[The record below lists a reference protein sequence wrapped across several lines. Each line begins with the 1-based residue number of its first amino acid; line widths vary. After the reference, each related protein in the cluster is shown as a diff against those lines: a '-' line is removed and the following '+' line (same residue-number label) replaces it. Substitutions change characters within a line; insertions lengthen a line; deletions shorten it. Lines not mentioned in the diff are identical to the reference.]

1 MIPSR
6 YYLWN
11 TATEEL
17 NTQSLIGHAQNVDG
31 DLAMAGNPN
40 NSAGKVTGLLHAWMS
55 GDQDAFNQAV
65 ELVYPELKKIA
76 HGHLSKER
84 PGHVLQT
91 TALVNE
97 SYIRLA
103 RLRRMSWNDRAHFC
117 AMSARMMRRILVEF
131 RRANPHLPK
140 VTISPELIRAVGDNA
155 DTLMVDQALTK
166 LAAFDPRKARI
177 AEMKFFGDLTA
188 EQIAGVLSVSV
199 QTVNRDWSLAR
210 AWLRREMSGIS
221 AGTNAS

>member
-1 MIPSR
+1 MEMETLQLTGGS
-6 YYLWN
+6 N
-11 TATEEL
+11 D
-17 NTQSLIGHAQNVDG
+17 SV
-31 DLAMAGNPN
+31 
-40 NSAGKVTGLLHAWMS
+40 GKVTGLLHAWMS

-65 ELVYPELKKIA
+65 ELVYPELRKIA

-103 RLRRMSWNDRAHFC
+103 RLRRMSWNDKAHFC
-117 AMSARMMRRILVEF
+117 AMSARVMRRILVEF
-131 RRANPHLPK
+131 RRANPHLPSAG
-140 VTISPELIRAVGDNA
+140 ISPDLIGTAGDNA
-155 DTLMVDQALTK
+155 DTLIVDQALTK
-166 LAAFDPRKARI
+166 LANFDPRKARI

-210 AWLRREMSGIS
+210 AWLRREISGTS
-221 AGTNAS
+221 AGTKASSAPAD

>member
-1 MIPSR
+1 
-6 YYLWN
+6 
-11 TATEEL
+11 
-17 NTQSLIGHAQNVDG
+17 
-31 DLAMAGNPN
+31 MAGNPN

-117 AMSARMMRRILVEF
+117 AMSARVMRRILVEF

-140 VTISPELIRAVGDNA
+140 VTISPELIRAVGDDA

-166 LAAFDPRKARI
+166 LAAFDPRKARV

-210 AWLRREMSGIS
+210 AWLRREMSGVS